1 MNGNL
6 MKVDEKEVELLKGE
20 KQQKK
25 RMVDDY
31 F

>member
-20 KQQKK
+20 EQPKK
-25 RMVDDY
+25 RMVNVY